1 MSLFEK
7 IFKGTK
13 REGDGWQY
21 YKTLTA
27 YAPVFTTR
35 QGAMYE
41 SELVRAAIDARARH
55 ISKLKVEI
63 RGTAKPKLEANL
75 RRAPNEFQTWGQF
88 LYRVSTILDM
98 QNTAFVVPIEDEFG
112 EITGYYP
119 ILPSRSVI
127 KEAPDGTEWL
137 VYSFS
142 SGDKAAIEFKKCG
155 VLTKFQYR
163 DDFFGESNTALNPT
177 LDLIDI
183 QNQGIAEGVKS
194 SAAFRFMAKLTN
206 FSDPKDLAAE
216 QKRFTQNS
224 LKADAGSLLLFP
236 NTYSDIEQIKSSPFV
251 VDAAQRTAIETN
263 VKNYFGVNDDILQN
277 KATGD
282 EWNGF
287 YEGAIETFAIQFSDV
302 MTMITYSP
310 KQVSQGSLIMAT
322 ANRLQYMSNKD
333 KLEYAAQMA
342 DRGIMNRDEIRD
354 MMQLPPLP
362 NGEGQTYTI
371 RGEYYLIGGKEK
383 GEKPNDGKTKTK
395 A

>member
-1 MSLFEK
+1 MGLFEK

-21 YKTLTA
+21 FKTLTA

-35 QGAMYE
+35 QGSMYE

-63 RGTAKPKLEANL
+63 RGAAKPKLQAQL

-88 LYRVSTILDM
+88 LYRTSTILDM
-98 QNTAFVVPIEDEFG
+98 QNTAFIVPIEDELG
-112 EITGYYP
+112 ETTGYYP
-119 ILPSRSVI
+119 ILPSRCVI
-127 KEAPDGTEWL
+127 KESRDGTEWL

-142 SGDKAAIEFKKCG
+142 SGDTAAIEFKKCG
-155 VLTKFQYR
+155 VLTKFQYS

-194 SAAFRFMAKLTN
+194 SAAFRFMAKMTN
-206 FSDPKDLAAE
+206 FSNPKDLAEE
-216 QKRFTQNS
+216 QKRFTREN
-224 LKADAGSLLLFP
+224 LKAEAGSLLLFP
-236 NTYSDIEQIKSSPFV
+236 NTYSDISQIKSSPFV

-263 VKNYFGVNDDILQN
+263 VKNYFGVNEDIMQN

-282 EWNGF
+282 VWNGF
-287 YEGAIETFAIQFSDV
+287 YEGAIETFAIQFTDV
-302 MTMITYSP
+302 MTMIIFSSRE
-310 KQVSQGSLIMAT
+310 VAQGSGIMAT

-333 KLEYAAQMA
+333 KLEYATNMA
-342 DRGIMNRDEIRD
+342 DRGLMNRDEIRD
-354 MMQLPPLP
+354 MLQLPPLP
-362 NGEGQTYTI
+362 DGEGQAYTI
-371 RGEYYLIGGKEK
+371 RGEYYLIGGKGK
-383 GEKPNDGKTKTK
+383 GEKTDDGKTKVK